1 MRTLARARTR
11 DANRLAIF
19 TVVAFFAAAS
29 LDLNRV
35 ARVAPS
41 SPRVRAVVIVRVPIA
56 RARPITP
63 TDVAIARAFVR
74 STPPSFAPSP
84 RPRTRC
90 ARRTLVAAVARRR
103 RQPRW
108 IADIAFEAHIV
119 ESSLVDGIP
128 IVSSTQH
135 PRRRRS
141 RSSDLARAPLAIDR
155 DRARDRSIETVIDR
169 SIVIHGRDR
178 PVARRPSPV
187 GRRAGRHPR
196 PTRGPMPRAL
206 SECVVRT
213 EAMAKTRARDGVETA
228 PPSPTTPHDASFPG
242 AASSSD
248 SDASDGAADVSRCVR
263 EMLRAMGEDVEREG
277 LMDTPTRVAKAL
289 AFAMRGYDA
298 CPTAALGTALFNED
312 GLARASSASTKE
324 DIELG
329 TNDVVL
335 VRDIPVFSTCART
348 FMPFYGVIHV
358 GYAPRAGVIVGLSKL
373 ARVAEV
379 YSRRLQTPDG
389 LARAVAQALDDVA
402 SPLGVG
408 VMFTGMQLGP
418 FEPRK
423 MEGWA
428 STGCFAATNSVWWDE
443 FSALVE
449 LGGGP
454 SELSRGIW
462 GDESRCGSCDNVQGG
477 KVATTRGETE
487 TMMDAAASRAASE
500 VDESVFSSVSKLLRA
515 LNLEKRVSEATDGE
529 VTLEDTAKRY
539 SQLLAAMR
547 SGADVPFNL
556 IAESATRDGE
566 SNDGVDEIE
575 DGVCVTRDLHMSTVC
590 EHHLLPFH
598 GTVSAAY
605 MTGPGAQPL
614 SRDTLQAIVS
624 RHSRRL
630 QVQERLT
637 RDIAE
642 EISTLTGGVGVIVA
656 ARASHL
662 CMVSRG
668 VEKPGSST
676 CTAVKLGQFAREPA
690 LRARAWKR
698 LCATGNL

>member
-1 MRTLARARTR
+1 
-11 DANRLAIF
+11 
-19 TVVAFFAAAS
+19 
-29 LDLNRV
+29 
-35 ARVAPS
+35 
-41 SPRVRAVVIVRVPIA
+41 
-56 RARPITP
+56 
-63 TDVAIARAFVR
+63 
-74 STPPSFAPSP
+74 
-84 RPRTRC
+84 
-90 ARRTLVAAVARRR
+90 
-103 RQPRW
+103 
-108 IADIAFEAHIV
+108 
-119 ESSLVDGIP
+119 
-128 IVSSTQH
+128 
-135 PRRRRS
+135 
-141 RSSDLARAPLAIDR
+141 
-155 DRARDRSIETVIDR
+155 
-169 SIVIHGRDR
+169 
-178 PVARRPSPV
+178 
-187 GRRAGRHPR
+187 
-196 PTRGPMPRAL
+196 MPRAL

-605 MTGPGAQPL
+605 MTGQGAQPL